1 MTHGWD
7 GVGRPSDVVPRD
19 DHVWMRRRGHTRI
32 VDDDDWGFVGN
43 DKDQGLLFYLLRV
56 RHRLGAD
63 IRLTPCARDSSTKY
77 YHYGSVGGTKP
88 EALLQRWLEWAAKK
102 QCHRAPLV
110 PHLADNGFVLRRTI
124 GWARRTRAEV
134 RALRKAMR
142 TAAPSDADAPLKQCA
157 TALDEGLKCIAES
170 GARRAINVSLPDAD
184 CYTNTSCA
192 IRTVAARQL
201 LAAVG
206 DDRVFTRPS
215 PLLSPPQ
222 TTGRWAPY
230 AKEPRHPAPRR
241 GAARTVPLRN
251 KPGTGLS
258 WLSLE

>member
-1 MTHGWD
+1 M
-7 GVGRPSDVVPRD
+7 GRPSEVVPLD
-19 DHVWMRRRGHTRI
+19 DHVWLRRRGHTRI

-124 GWARRTRAEV
+124 GWARRTRIEV
-134 RALRKAMR
+134 RALREAMR
-142 TAAPSDADAPLKQCA
+142 ETRRKAPPSDADAPLELCA
-157 TALDEGLKCIAES
+157 TALDKGLKCVAES
-170 GARRAINVSLPDAD
+170 GALRAMAVSLPDAD

-201 LAAVG
+201 LAAVD

-230 AKEPRHPAPRR
+230 AKVPRHPAPRR
-241 GAARTVPLRN
+241 GEASTAPLRK
-251 KPGTGLS
+251 KPGTGQS
-258 WLSLE
+258 

>member
-1 MTHGWD
+1 M
-7 GVGRPSDVVPRD
+7 GRPSEVVPLD
-19 DHVWMRRRGHTRI
+19 DHVWLRRRGHTRI

-63 IRLTPCARDSSTKY
+63 IRLTPCARDSSRPTFY

-88 EALLQRWLEWAAKK
+88 DALLQRWLQYAAKK
-102 QCHRAPLV
+102 QCDRAPLV

-124 GWARRTRAEV
+124 GWARRTRTEV
-134 RALRKAMR
+134 RALREAMR
-142 TAAPSDADAPLKQCA
+142 ETRRKAPPSDADAPLELCA
-157 TALDEGLKCIAES
+157 TALDKGLKCVAES
-170 GARRAINVSLPDAD
+170 GALRAMAVSLPDAD

-201 LAAVG
+201 LAAVD

-230 AKEPRHPAPRR
+230 AKVPRHPAPRR
-241 GAARTVPLRN
+241 GTASTAPLRK
-251 KPGTGLS
+251 KPGTGQS
-258 WLSLE
+258 